1 MKNAIKEIF
10 IMLLL
15 CVAIALALAVV
26 FYEYNPMNKEV
37 PTVTPYQMPEKLS
50 EVQDELNT
58 ELKSN
63 DEQIIRTYEIT
74 EDDLN
79 KSKKTNVYNAGKV
92 NPFEAYSEN
101 ITTNNTSGSSSNN
114 TTNGSNTINS
124 NSNTNAKN
132 NSYTPGVN
140 K

>member
-1 MKNAIKEIF
+1 MKNVIKEIF

-26 FYEYNPMNKEV
+26 FYEYNPINKEV

-58 ELKSN
+58 DLKSN

-101 ITTNNTSGSSSNN
+101 TNSNTTGNSSNN
-114 TTNGSNTINS
+114 TTNTVNTINS
-124 NSNTNAKN
+124 NTNTNANN